1 MRNPYSDRL
10 QRDRAIALCE
20 ELLKQDSTQVV
31 DQATAANRNN
41 VLDVMMDACRKNNDD
56 EKWLR
61 YAIERAQ
68 LSRVHD

>member
-1 MRNPYSDRL
+1 L